1 MTKQFSSALSLFS
14 GKEKFQLSLLFL
26 LMFVT
31 AFFEAIGIG
40 MIFPFLAIVTN
51 PELIYSNE
59 ILIFLYNTIEFK
71 SKSNFIAFMGLGL
84 FIIFILKNLIFFFSQ
99 FAQLTYLIHKRVEM
113 TGKMFKGYMHSG
125 YEHHLNANP
134 AILLRN
140 INSVDGVFSGFLQ
153 PLFEILSEFFIL
165 VGIVTVLFFSSW
177 FVSLGALIFLVI
189 PAWIGNRLV
198 SRRLRNIGNLNFDL
212 IAVTSKILLEGLNG
226 IKEILVM
233 KKQSYFADRY
243 FVLAKKLN
251 YVRRDMQL
259 IGYTPK
265 LITETFLVGSI
276 TLFVVTILFSKQ
288 SIYEFLPT
296 LGLFAVA
303 AQRMIMSLNKT
314 VLGFQKL
321 QFNQTLNN
329 TIIGELS
336 LFEKRAI
343 EDSLMRDQKSSSKD
357 KISSFNEVKLK
368 GLTFSYK
375 TSKEPVLNN
384 VSFEI
389 RKGQSIGIVGAS
401 GAGKSTLMDILL
413 GLLLPQKGAFIIDG
427 IDLRE
432 LETEWASLI
441 GYIPQSIYLRD
452 DTLKSNIA
460 FGLTEDKIDK
470 AALEKAIR
478 ISQLKEVVDGLPM
491 GLDTKIGERGVRLSG
506 GQRQRIAIAR
516 ALYHDPQIILMDEA
530 TSALDNQ
537 TEENFMK
544 SIELLEGETTLVIIA
559 HRLSTIEK
567 CDVIY
572 FMKEGIIDG
581 YGTYNELMENNTSF
595 LQIAKSN

>member
-1 MTKQFSSALSLFS
+1 MTKQLSNVLSLFS

-51 PELIYSNE
+51 PELIETND
-59 ILIFLYNTIEFK
+59 ILIFLYNTMQFQ
-71 SKSNFIAFMGLGL
+71 SKSYFIAFLGLGL

-99 FAQLTYLIHKRVEM
+99 FTQLTYLIRKRVEM
-113 TGKMFKGYMHSG
+113 TGNMFNGYMHSG
-125 YEHHLNANP
+125 YEHHLNSNP
-134 AILLRN
+134 AVLLRN

-165 VGIVTVLFFSSW
+165 VGICTVLLFSSW
-177 FVSLGALIFLVI
+177 QIMLGALIFLVI

-198 SRRLRNIGNLNFDL
+198 SRRLRNIGYIHFDL
-212 IAVTSKILLEGLNG
+212 MALTSKILLEGLHG

-233 KKQSYFADRY
+233 KKQSYFVDR
-243 FVLAKKLN
+243 FIALSKKLG
-251 YVRRDMQL
+251 YIRRDMQL

-265 LITETFLVGSI
+265 LITETFLVG
-276 TLFVVTILFSKQ
+276 TVTVFVVAIILSKQ

-321 QFNQTLNN
+321 QFNQSLNN

-336 LFEKRAI
+336 LFKKRAI

-357 KISSFNEVKLK
+357 KISSFNEVKLN
-368 GLTFSYK
+368 GVTFSYK

-384 VSFEI
+384 VSFEF

-413 GLLLPQKGAFIIDG
+413 GLLLPQKGAFLIDG
-427 IDLRE
+427 IDLRK
-432 LETEWASLI
+432 LGTEWASLV

-452 DTLKSNIA
+452 DTLKNNIS
-460 FGLTEDKIDK
+460 FGLAEEIIDK
-470 AALEKAIR
+470 TALEKAIN
-478 ISQLKEVVDGLPM
+478 ISQLDEVVNGLPM
-491 GLDTKIGERGVRLSG
+491 GVDTIIGERGVRLSG

-516 ALYHDPQIILMDEA
+516 ALFHDPQIILMDEA

-537 TEENFMK
+537 TEADFMK
-544 SIELLEGETTLVIIA
+544 SIELMQGEKTLVIIA
-559 HRLSTIEK
+559 HRLSTVEN

-572 FMKEGIIDG
+572 FMENGKIIGVGNYDQ
-581 YGTYNELMENNTSF
+581 LLSENQNF
-595 LQIAKSN
+595 KQMVNG

>member
-1 MTKQFSSALSLFS
+1 MMKQLSNALSLFN
-14 GKEKFQLSLLFL
+14 GKEKFQFSLLFL
-26 LMFVT
+26 LMLIT
-31 AFFEAIGIG
+31 ASFEAIGIG
-40 MIFPFLAIVTN
+40 MIFPFLAVVTN
-51 PELIYSNE
+51 PELIDSNE
-59 ILIFLYNTIEFK
+59 ILIFLYNTIQFQ
-71 SKSNFIAFMGLGL
+71 SKSYFIAFLGLGL

-113 TGKMFKGYMHSG
+113 TGNMFNGYMHSG
-125 YEHHLNANP
+125 YEHHLNSNP
-134 AILLRN
+134 AVLLRN

-153 PLFEILSEFFIL
+153 PLFGILSEFLIL
-165 VGIVTVLFFSSW
+165 VGICIVLFFSSW
-177 FVSLGALIFLVI
+177 QIMLGALIFLVI

-198 SRRLRNIGNLNFDL
+198 SRRLRNIGYIHFDL
-212 IAVTSKILLEGLNG
+212 TALTSKILLEGLHG

-233 KKQSYFADRY
+233 KKQSYFADR
-243 FVLAKKLN
+243 FIVLAKKLG

-265 LITETFLVGSI
+265 LITETFLVGAI
-276 TLFVVTILFSKQ
+276 TLFVVGIIFSKQ
-288 SIYEFLPT
+288 SIYEFIPT
-296 LGLFAVA
+296 LGLFVVA

-314 VLGFQKL
+314 VQGFQNL
-321 QFNQTLNN
+321 QFHQSLND

-336 LFEKRAI
+336 LFRKRSI
-343 EDSLMRDQKSSSKD
+343 EVSLMRDQKSSRKD
-357 KISSFNEVKLK
+357 KTSSFNEVKLK
-368 GLTFSYK
+368 GLVFSYE

-413 GLLLPQKGAFIIDG
+413 GLLLPQKGSFLIDG

-460 FGLTEDKIDK
+460 FGLDVDKIDK

-478 ISQLKEVVDGLPM
+478 ISQLKEVVD
-491 GLDTKIGERGVRLSG
+491 
-506 GQRQRIAIAR
+506 
-516 ALYHDPQIILMDEA
+516 
-530 TSALDNQ
+530 
-537 TEENFMK
+537 
-544 SIELLEGETTLVIIA
+544 
-559 HRLSTIEK
+559 
-567 CDVIY
+567 
-572 FMKEGIIDG
+572 
-581 YGTYNELMENNTSF
+581 
-595 LQIAKSN
+595 